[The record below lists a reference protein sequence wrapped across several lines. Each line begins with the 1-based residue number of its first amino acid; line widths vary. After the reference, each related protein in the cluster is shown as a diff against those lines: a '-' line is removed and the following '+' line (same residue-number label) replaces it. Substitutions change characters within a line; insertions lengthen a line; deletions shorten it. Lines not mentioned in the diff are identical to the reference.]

1 MGNKIVKVMK
11 VKVGP
16 SGEGKGKKMEG
27 GGEIRKNKMGF
38 IVRLYYMHVWKC
50 QDYNYFLGTI

>member
-1 MGNKIVKVMK
+1 MK